1 MSELLVTAA
10 LFFDSLVEQVLRRV
24 HYSRAPQFLKLFYEE
39 FLKFLVQKGMPVGMC
54 ISGEVVDLI
63 KDIKN
68 LNLERE

>member
-10 LFFDSLVEQVLRRV
+10 LFFDSLVEQVLRTV

-39 FLKFLVQKGMPVGMC
+39 FLVQKGMPVGMC
-54 ISGEVVDLI
+54 ISREVVDLI

-68 LNLERE
+68 LNLECE